1 MSAKPTPGQW
11 QFYRETT
18 VDRGDGY
25 GIKAPA
31 PHHWVIPPLNLNPA
45 DVKLMAAAPDLFEAC
60 NRLVNCMRLVGWE
73 GDDSTQFA
81 LWAISKAKTGVTR

>member
-1 MSAKPTPGQW
+1 MSAKPTPGPW

-45 DVKLMAAAPDLFEAC
+45 DVKMMAAAPDMLDALKELASCGAEAWGNDRPC
-60 NRLVNCMRLVGWE
+60 VAWAMDVIAKAE
-73 GDDSTQFA
+73 G
-81 LWAISKAKTGVTR
+81 K